1 MTDDPTRD
9 ARHDDNDNHERTGTT
24 PDTQDSRLSPGLRS
38 AMASVLA
45 VLLVVSGGVALWSYL
60 RLDEAQEE
68 LDARADVARV
78 AEQFAVEV
86 NNYDSESIDG
96 YRSSVSRLLST
107 KFRAEFDKAMQDI
120 VAQVEEAQ
128 MDSKGEVLASGVAT
142 LDDDSAR
149 VLVVADA
156 GVKTVFDERQRHFRW
171 EVALVKV
178 DGAWLVD
185 DFTPVA

>member
-1 MTDDPTRD
+1 LTDDPTRD
-9 ARHDDNDNHERTGTT
+9 ARHDDDSHEPPGTT
-24 PDTQDSRLSPGLRS
+24 TRVSRTSPSLRTV
-38 AMASVLA
+38 MAATLA
-45 VLLVVSGGVALWSYL
+45 VLLVVAGGVAVWSYL
-60 RLDEAQEE
+60 RLDDAQSR

-120 VAQVEEAQ
+120 VAQVQEAE
-128 MDSKGEVLASGVAT
+128 MESEGEVLASGVAT
-142 LDDDSAR
+142 IDDDSAR

-156 GVKTVFDERQRHFRW
+156 AVKTVFDDRQRHFRW

-178 DGAWLVD
+178 DGEWLVD